1 MPERLNESPRNRRR
15 FGHGI
20 AHHLSP
26 TSILSRNTF
35 TFIPNSESNTLSR
48 ELRDRKAL
56 YLDSTHSTG
65 REEIMSGLEVL
76 ERKSN
81 SGEAGAAVEVVL
93 KHSGVEN
100 RIIGSPET
108 VLRELLSYF
117 SKIYPS
123 IELVSKLVLS
133 VDSLEFLQS
142 CTGVLAVSS
151 EGLVVLKDLRELK
164 DKELLMIHLAGS
176 RLLHQ
181 MGKKESDTLSL
192 DEITKTTG
200 RSTGT
205 VAGRLSELCN
215 EQLVERVGKGSYR
228 LTTMGT
234 RVVIKNLMPRVAQLP
249 ER

>member
-1 MPERLNESPRNRRR
+1 
-15 FGHGI
+15 
-20 AHHLSP
+20 
-26 TSILSRNTF
+26 
-35 TFIPNSESNTLSR
+35 
-48 ELRDRKAL
+48 
-56 YLDSTHSTG
+56 
-65 REEIMSGLEVL
+65 MSGLEVL
-76 ERKSN
+76 EHKIN
-81 SGEAGAAVEVVL
+81 ADAPAATIEVVL

-108 VLRELLSYF
+108 VVRELLSYF
-117 SKIYPS
+117 SKVYPS
-123 IELVSKLVLS
+123 VELVSRLVLS
-133 VDSLEFLQS
+133 IDSVEFLQS
-142 CTGVLAVSS
+142 CTGVLAVSP
-151 EGLVVLKDLRELK
+151 EGLVVLRDLKDLK
-164 DKELLMIHLAGS
+164 DKELMMIHLAGS
-176 RLLHQ
+176 RLQHQ

-192 DEITKTTG
+192 DEMTKTTG

>member
-1 MPERLNESPRNRRR
+1 
-15 FGHGI
+15 
-20 AHHLSP
+20 
-26 TSILSRNTF
+26 
-35 TFIPNSESNTLSR
+35 
-48 ELRDRKAL
+48 
-56 YLDSTHSTG
+56 
-65 REEIMSGLEVL
+65 MSGLEVL

-81 SGEAGAAVEVVL
+81 SEEAAAAIEVVL

-117 SKIYPS
+117 SKVYPS
-123 IELVSKLVLS
+123 IDLVSKLVLS
-133 VDSLEFLQS
+133 VDNLEFLQS
-142 CTGVLAVSS
+142 CAGVLAVS
-151 EGLVVLKDLRELK
+151 
-164 DKELLMIHLAGS
+164 
-176 RLLHQ
+176 RLQHQ

>member
-1 MPERLNESPRNRRR
+1 
-15 FGHGI
+15 
-20 AHHLSP
+20 
-26 TSILSRNTF
+26 
-35 TFIPNSESNTLSR
+35 
-48 ELRDRKAL
+48 
-56 YLDSTHSTG
+56 
-65 REEIMSGLEVL
+65 MSGLEVV
-76 ERKSN
+76 ERKPN
-81 SGEAGAAVEVVL
+81 SGDAAAAIEVVL

-117 SKIYPS
+117 SKVYPS

-133 VDSLEFLQS
+133 VDSLEFLRS
-142 CTGVLAVSS
+142 CTGVLAVSP
-151 EGLVVLKDLRELK
+151 EGLVVLKDLRDLK
-164 DKELLMIHLAGS
+164 DKELMMIHLAGS

-249 ER
+249 EK